1 MPPQFRPCGGE
12 SLFPARAPCDATGHA
27 VCPAALLPGE
37 PRDYPQNTD
46 VISSAGSQPAAFLPG
61 FVAAHTR
68 GSVRGS
74 VRVSGPRLRGGVSR
88 ALRGCLAPTAGF
100 LSPPR
105 PVHACPRPSTLL
117 NSEMR
122 VWGLRTPQQARGL
135 PERLAGLSGYSD
147 GRLNP
152 AWGPRG
158 LRGQRPQGCR
168 HPGTQESSGRS
179 PLTWTAGCCL

>member
-1 MPPQFRPCGGE
+1 M
-12 SLFPARAPCDATGHA
+12 
-27 VCPAALLPGE
+27 CPAALLPGE

-74 VRVSGPRLRGGVSR
+74 VRVSGPRLRGGVSG
-88 ALRGCLAPTAGF
+88 ALWGCLAPTAGF

-122 VWGLRTPQQARGL
+122 VWGLRTPQQARGF

-152 AWGPRG
+152 AWGPAGPARA
-158 LRGQRPQGCR
+158 
-168 HPGTQESSGRS
+168 TSSGLQTPGHSRKLGAIS
-179 PLTWTAGCCL
+179 SDVDCRMLFVRR

>member
-74 VRVSGPRLRGGVSR
+74 VGVSGPHGWV
-88 ALRGCLAPTAGF
+88 
-100 LSPPR
+100 
-105 PVHACPRPSTLL
+105 PVHTCPCPSTLL

-158 LRGQRPQGCR
+158 LRGQRSQGCR
-168 HPGTQESSGRS
+168 HPGTPESSGRS

>member
-1 MPPQFRPCGGE
+1 M
-12 SLFPARAPCDATGHA
+12 
-27 VCPAALLPGE
+27 CPAALLPGE

-61 FVAAHTR
+61 FVAVHTQ
-68 GSVRGS
+68 GGVRGS
-74 VRVSGPRLRGGVSR
+74 VGVSGPHGWV
-88 ALRGCLAPTAGF
+88 
-100 LSPPR
+100 
-105 PVHACPRPSTLL
+105 PVHAYLRPSTLL

-152 AWGPRG
+152 AWGPAG
-158 LRGQRPQGCR
+158 PAWA
-168 HPGTQESSGRS
+168 TSSGLQTPGHSRELGAVS
-179 PLTWTAGCCL
+179 SNVDCRMLFVRRQ

>member
-1 MPPQFRPCGGE
+1 MSC
-12 SLFPARAPCDATGHA
+12 SS
-27 VCPAALLPGE
+27 AAQG

-74 VRVSGPRLRGGVSR
+74 VGVSGPHGWV
-88 ALRGCLAPTAGF
+88 
-100 LSPPR
+100 

-122 VWGLRTPQQARGL
+122 VRGLRTPQQARGL
-135 PERLAGLSGYSD
+135 PESLAGLSGYSD

-152 AWGPRG
+152 AWGPAG
-158 LRGQRPQGCR
+158 PAWA
-168 HPGTQESSGRS
+168 TSSGLQTPGHSRELGAVS
-179 PLTWTAGCCL
+179 SDVDCRMLFVRRQ